1 MPCSSSSLVFASALL
16 LTAVAHAEAAPPAL
30 AHAEIDPL
38 PFALGGYGGQIGLRH
53 PVLRGVRLA
62 VASFALDVPDA
73 FEGDNAGW
81 DKRVRPSAA
90 LYALYYTAAPG
101 HDGWALGASLRYLRP
116 RYINL
121 DVDGDVPAGEP
132 LPHADVEELS
142 PELIVG
148 YQWHP
153 WGGVFYVQ
161 PWAALAITAWRRGEP
176 RVDGWVYDEPA
187 VSPFFTVN
195 LGWELGL

>member
-1 MPCSSSSLVFASALL
+1 VSARLLTGALL
-16 LTAVAHAEAAPPAL
+16 VATASTAAAEAPLVHAEV
-30 AHAEIDPL
+30 DPL
-38 PFALGGYGGQIGLRH
+38 TFALRGYGGQIGLRH
-53 PVLRGVRLA
+53 PALRGVRLA
-62 VASFALDVPDA
+62 VASFALDVPDVI
-73 FEGDNAGW
+73 ERHDGNAGW

-101 HDGWALGASLRYLRP
+101 HDGFALGASLRYLRP

-121 DVDGDVPAGEP
+121 DGDGPAGAP

-153 WGGVFYVQ
+153 FDGVFYVQ
-161 PWAALAITAWRRGEP
+161 PWAALGITAWRRGEP
-176 RVDGWVYDEPA
+176 RVDGWVYDEPT